1 MTKASTIQDQ
11 VEEDAEIEQYEQS
24 VVLAADFL
32 DTDILPL
39 LDEFEDNNEDPEY
52 MYGVATHGLFVEL
65 IMRLADMGYTEKEL
79 KKEIKIYMN
88 SSFGQTVH

>member
-1 MTKASTIQDQ
+1 MTKASTT
-11 VEEDAEIEQYEQS
+11 VEQTAEDAEMEQYEES

-32 DTDILPL
+32 DTEILPL
-39 LDEFEDNNEDPEY
+39 LDDFEENNDDPEY

-65 IMRLADMGYTEKEL
+65 IQRLADMGYTEKEL

-88 SSFGQTVH
+88 SSFGQVVH

>member
-1 MTKASTIQDQ
+1 MTKATTIQEE
-11 VEEDAEIEQYEQS
+11 VEADAEIEQYEQS

-39 LDEFEDNNEDPEY
+39 LDEFEEDNDDPEY

-65 IMRLADMGYTEKEL
+65 IQRLADMGYTEKEL
-79 KKEIKIYMN
+79 RKEIKIYMN
-88 SSFGQTVH
+88 SSFGQVVH